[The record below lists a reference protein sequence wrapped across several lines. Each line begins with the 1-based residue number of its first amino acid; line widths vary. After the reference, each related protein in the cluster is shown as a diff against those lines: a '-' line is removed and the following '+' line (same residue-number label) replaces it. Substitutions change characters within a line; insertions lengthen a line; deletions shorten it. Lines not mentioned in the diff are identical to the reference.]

1 MTSLHSVPISTM
13 PVFEIQILPVVAT
26 TLALL
31 LACVFALQRR
41 VLLALVSVACL
52 VLLANPWFA
61 IRPLVG

>member
-1 MTSLHSVPISTM
+1 M
-13 PVFEIQILPVVAT
+13 PVFEIQILPVVAVAT
-26 TLALL
+26 ALL
-31 LACVFALQRR
+31 MACVFALQRR